1 MDGIRLGANRFVE
14 IYSYVIKNLRHDYQ
28 PQENATV
35 PKDTKV
41 VRFTVKANQEA
52 RFESLFEGSD
62 KWDGMLLHVLAKTGD
77 QTYVA
82 YGLWE
87 SEEKMQSAM
96 PEMISLLDRSRHL
109 LEELSSELGVT
120 DPVSGSVVFEA

>member
-1 MDGIRLGANRFVE
+1 M
-14 IYSYVIKNLRHDYQ
+14 
-28 PQENATV
+28 
-35 PKDTKV
+35 PKDTNV
-41 VRFTVKANQEA
+41 VRFKVKANQQA
-52 RFESLFEGSD
+52 TFESLFEGSD
-62 KWDGMLLHVLAKTGD
+62 KWDGMLLHVLSKTGD

-82 YGLWE
+82 YGRWE

-109 LEELSSELGVT
+109 LEELSSELCVT

>member
-35 PKDTKV
+35 PKDTNV

-52 RFESLFEGSD
+52 TFESLFEGSD
-62 KWDGMLLHVLAKTGD
+62 KSDGMLLYFLAKTED

-82 YGLWE
+82 YGFWE
-87 SEEKMQSAM
+87 SEGKCN
-96 PEMISLLDRSRHL
+96 
-109 LEELSSELGVT
+109 LECGK
-120 DPVSGSVVFEA
+120 

>member
-1 MDGIRLGANRFVE
+1 M
-14 IYSYVIKNLRHDYQ
+14 
-28 PQENATV
+28 
-35 PKDTKV
+35 PKYTNV
-41 VRFTVKANQEA
+41 VRFKVKANQQA
-52 RFESLFEGSD
+52 TFESLFEGSD
-62 KWDGMLLHVLAKTGD
+62 KWDGMLLRVLAKTGD

-82 YGLWE
+82 YGIWE

-96 PEMISLLDRSRHL
+96 PEMISPLDRSRHL

>member
-1 MDGIRLGANRFVE
+1 M
-14 IYSYVIKNLRHDYQ
+14 
-28 PQENATV
+28 
-35 PKDTKV
+35 PKDTNV
-41 VRFTVKANQEA
+41 VRFTVKANQQA
-52 RFESLFEGSD
+52 TFESLFEGSD

-87 SEEKMQSAM
+87 SEEKMQSEM
-96 PEMISLLDRSRHL
+96 PEMISLLDRSRYL

>member
-1 MDGIRLGANRFVE
+1 M
-14 IYSYVIKNLRHDYQ
+14 
-28 PQENATV
+28 
-35 PKDTKV
+35 PKYTNV
-41 VRFTVKANQEA
+41 VRFKVKANQQA
-52 RFESLFEGSD
+52 TFESLFEGSD

-96 PEMISLLDRSRHL
+96 PEMISLLDRSRHS
-109 LEELSSELGVT
+109 LEELSSELGFT
-120 DPVSGSVVFEA
+120 DPVSGAVVFEA

>member
-1 MDGIRLGANRFVE
+1 M
-14 IYSYVIKNLRHDYQ
+14 
-28 PQENATV
+28 
-35 PKDTKV
+35 PKYTNV
-41 VRFTVKANQEA
+41 VRFKVKANQQA
-52 RFESLFEGSD
+52 TFESLFEGSD

-96 PEMISLLDRSRHL
+96 PEMISPLDRSRHL